1 MFLIFALKLE
11 STILENTDQKELKM
25 YYLSKFLDLLSN
37 CPMFLG
43 LSVNMHMKGG
53 CCCSDRKNILLN
65 VNICCVIINKTSIL
79 SEIWFPHQYSADNKE
94 SL

>member
-43 LSVNMHMKGG
+43 LSVNMH
-53 CCCSDRKNILLN
+53 
-65 VNICCVIINKTSIL
+65 INFL
-79 SEIWFPHQYSADNKE
+79 
-94 SL
+94 